1 MIRAT
6 ELGGKAVVDVDAAEK
21 LGKVDRVVLDP
32 DARRIAGFVVVKGS
46 SLLGTG
52 EHLVLPASSV
62 HAIGPDAITVHHRQ
76 GTGAD
81 AAPADLKHL
90 PRVSDMVGR
99 NVVSDQGQL
108 LGTVDDVLIDE
119 TNGRIIGYAL
129 SEGDLDDKL
138 KHMLSKRGEG
148 KRGGFLRADADL
160 RAGKDLI
167 VAPESALSYDW
178 DAAGAPATPAT
189 AAGSGGW
196 AAAGAATARP
206 ATLTPAPSP
215 WVRTEADWAITDP
228 ADREH

>member
-21 LGKVDRVVLDP
+21 LGKIDRVVLDP
-32 DARRIAGFVVVKGS
+32 DARRIAGFAVVKGS

-62 HAIGPDAITVHHRQ
+62 HAIGPDAVTVHHRQ
-76 GTGAD
+76 SN
-81 AAPADLKHL
+81 AASTSATDLQHL

-99 NVVSDQGQL
+99 KVVSDQGQL
-108 LGTVDDVLIDE
+108 LGAVDDVLIDE
-119 TNGRIIGYAL
+119 ADGRIIGYAL
-129 SEGDLDDKL
+129 SGSDLDDKL
-138 KHMLSKRGEG
+138 KHMLSKGDDR

-167 VAPESALSYDW
+167 VAPENAVSYDW
-178 DAAGAPATPAT
+178 DAAAMPATSSTTGA
-189 AAGSGGW
+189 SGGW
-196 AAAGAATARP
+196 AASGAAKP
-206 ATLTPAPSP
+206 ATLPNAEPSS
-215 WVRTEADWAITDP
+215 WVRTEADWSIPDP